1 MVAAARNDYFSLWH
15 VKGSVTTQPT
25 VANQSSSETFHPAVA
40 GGWIGSSTI
49 PFPRIRTECAA
60 LELFHARKR
69 SPAREVGPLMIAT
82 ERPAAPFL
90 RIVEEAAGY
99 GLFEVLHSLG

>member
-1 MVAAARNDYFSLWH
+1 M
-15 VKGSVTTQPT
+15 
-25 VANQSSSETFHPAVA
+25 
-40 GGWIGSSTI
+40 
-49 PFPRIRTECAA
+49 
-60 LELFHARKR
+60 ARKR

-99 GLFEVLHSLG
+99 GLFEVLHSLVSGRAGRGSA